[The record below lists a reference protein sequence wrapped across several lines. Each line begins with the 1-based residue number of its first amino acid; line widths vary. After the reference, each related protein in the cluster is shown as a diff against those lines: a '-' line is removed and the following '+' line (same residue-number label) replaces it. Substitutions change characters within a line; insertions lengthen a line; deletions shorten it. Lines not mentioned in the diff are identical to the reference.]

1 MEFDSLF
8 TWHRF
13 LTLAEFEEYFHS
25 ETPTDAFKLD
35 WLNQLSTKDMNFTRV
50 ELDLL
55 YGSIITW
62 QNPADKS
69 DRRSICYYLSPTEL
83 ITIGLS
89 EHTVSL
95 IEPFETT
102 TPFEAFY
109 ALLSLQMNTYF
120 SGIDAF
126 ETELFLRQDELRGS
140 IDENSLD
147 SIFGL
152 RDTIENWSDLIVPFR
167 ELVLAGP
174 EAFVRQSTYTDALP
188 YRLAEK
194 RVKRLLMLIEHY
206 QKDIEVLLDLS
217 TTVSNFR
224 GNEIMKALTIFTA
237 VATPMMALGAIWGMN
252 FKNMPELDWKYGY
265 ASSLFLIFLTTG
277 GIFYW
282 MKRRGWL
289 GALVRMPNKKSR
301 VKNR

>member
-1 MEFDSLF
+1 MESNLRFN
-8 TWHRF
+8 WHRYP
-13 LTLAEFEEYFHS
+13 TLAEYEKHFSQLEHTTS
-25 ETPTDAFKLD
+25 SKLD
-35 WLNQLSTKDMNFTRV
+35 WLTELRTKDMNFTRV
-50 ELDLL
+50 ELDVL
-55 YGSIITW
+55 YGSIVTW
-62 QNPADKS
+62 QNPDDKS
-69 DRRSICYYLSPTEL
+69 DRRSICYYVSPTEL

-89 EHTVSL
+89 DHTVSL
-95 IEPFETT
+95 VKPYQAT

-109 ALLSLQMNTYF
+109 SILALQMNTYF
-120 SGIDAF
+120 NGIDAF

-174 EAFVRQSTYTDALP
+174 EAFIRHTTYSDAFAF
-188 YRLAEK
+188 RLAEK
-194 RVKRLLMLIEHY
+194 RVERLLMLIEHY

-289 GALVRMPNKKSR
+289 GALVRMPNKKSS
-301 VKNR
+301 VKK